1 MAVMGQMSP
10 AQLAQAYP
18 MMRVRADARLKAR
31 SDPAPQSP
39 SGLSRSDVVVHEH
52 SQPYTKFFA
61 LQQADLRVPRFDG
74 AGSERVERAAF
85 IGTDAAIVLPYDPKT
100 DRVLLVEQF
109 RFGPFVRADA
119 HPWLMEPVAGRIDAG
134 ETAQAAAIR
143 ESFEEAGLQITDL
156 HKVHS
161 GYSSPGCSSE
171 YFHIFVGLADI
182 GDAAAILSGLPEE
195 SEDIQGHVL
204 SFDEFYHRLTTHQ
217 LPVVPLA
224 LAGYW
229 LAQNRDSLRKNS

>member
-1 MAVMGQMSP
+1 
-10 AQLAQAYP
+10 
-18 MMRVRADARLKAR
+18 
-31 SDPAPQSP
+31 
-39 SGLSRSDVVVHEH
+39 
-52 SQPYTKFFA
+52 
-61 LQQADLRVPRFDG
+61 
-74 AGSERVERAAF
+74 
-85 IGTDAAIVLPYDPKT
+85 
-100 DRVLLVEQF
+100 
-109 RFGPFVRADA
+109 
-119 HPWLMEPVAGRIDAG
+119 MEPVAGRIDAG

-182 GDAAAILSGLPEE
+182 GDGAAILSGLPEE
-195 SEDIQGHVL
+195 SEDIQGHIL
-204 SFDEFYHRLTTHQ
+204 SFDDFYHRLTTHQ